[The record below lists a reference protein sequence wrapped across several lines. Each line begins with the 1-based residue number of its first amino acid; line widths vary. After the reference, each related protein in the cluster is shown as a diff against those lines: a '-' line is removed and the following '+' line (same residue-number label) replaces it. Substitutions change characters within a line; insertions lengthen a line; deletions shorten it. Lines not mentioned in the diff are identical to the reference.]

1 MNLLVSMRY
10 LVALHEYQHFG
21 RAALACHIT
30 QPALSNALKALED
43 ELSVSLVKRGRN
55 YAGLTPEGE
64 RVLAVAQRLLHE
76 QEVLKQDLRSQVDA
90 PQGVLRI
97 GSVPAAIPV
106 VARFAALLNKRQPGI
121 RPLVLSL
128 SSAELEA
135 GLEDLSLDMA
145 LGYPDRLP
153 GLEQRFAFCP
163 QYQEHYF
170 LVRRTQGSSGRRF
183 QIGATLTWAQAAQ
196 FPLCLFTPDMHN
208 RTIVNAAFAQSNVS
222 VQAAVETN
230 SILTMAL
237 SVVEGRL
244 CSVMPGALVAA
255 YRNYP
260 GLEALPLINPIV
272 TTRIGFMTHPSARPS
287 RALQSALAFAQESHW
302 LEHLK
307 QHSGDLAQK

>member
-1 MNLLVSMRY
+1 MRY
-10 LVALHEYQHFG
+10 LVALNEYQHFG

-128 SSAELEA
+128 SSGELEA
-135 GLEDLSLDMA
+135 GLDDLSLDMA

-170 LVRRTQGSSGRRF
+170 LVRQAQAASGRF
-183 QIGATLTWAQAAQ
+183 QIGAPLNWAEAAD
-196 FPLCLFTPDMHN
+196 FPLCMFTPDMHN
-208 RTIVNAAFAQSNVS
+208 RTIVNAAFAQAGTS

-272 TTRIGFMTHPSARPS
+272 TTRIGFMTHASARHS
-287 RALQSALAFAQESHW
+287 RSLQTALAFAQDPQW
-302 LEHLK
+302 LDHLK
-307 QHSGDLAQK
+307 LHSGDLA